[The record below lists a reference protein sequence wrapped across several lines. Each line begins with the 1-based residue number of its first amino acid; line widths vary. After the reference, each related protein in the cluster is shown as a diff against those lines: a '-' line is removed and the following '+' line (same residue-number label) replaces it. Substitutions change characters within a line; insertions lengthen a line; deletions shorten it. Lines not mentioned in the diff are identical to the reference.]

1 MYDED
6 IDDIVGFLHQRDFY
20 DQIYFGDRRLEDVIT
35 PAIFVAPSMKISKA
49 LTLLQQKHTHMAVVS
64 DEFGGTDGIVTMEDI
79 LEELVGEIYDEH
91 DDVEKDIVKTGR
103 DSYIVRCNTELEDM
117 FEYFHKE
124 LPESESNTVA
134 GWVMELFGEI
144 PKRDDEMMYENLLIS
159 VLKTDNRRV
168 EQIRVRVLPNETA
181 DNREE

>member
-1 MYDED
+1 M
-6 IDDIVGFLHQRDFY
+6 
-20 DQIYFGDRRLEDVIT
+20 
-35 PAIFVAPSMKISKA
+35 
-49 LTLLQQKHTHMAVVS
+49 
-64 DEFGGTDGIVTMEDI
+64 
-79 LEELVGEIYDEH
+79 GEIYDEH

>member
-1 MYDED
+1 MSARVKYIADRLLLREYKSS
-6 IDDIVGFLHQRDFY
+6 LW
-20 DQIYFGDRRLEDVIT
+20 RRLVYR
-35 PAIFVAPSMKISKA
+35 
-49 LTLLQQKHTHMAVVS
+49 
-64 DEFGGTDGIVTMEDI
+64 
-79 LEELVGEIYDEH
+79 YDEH

>member
-1 MYDED
+1 
-6 IDDIVGFLHQRDFY
+6 
-20 DQIYFGDRRLEDVIT
+20 
-35 PAIFVAPSMKISKA
+35 
-49 LTLLQQKHTHMAVVS
+49 
-64 DEFGGTDGIVTMEDI
+64 
-79 LEELVGEIYDEH
+79 
-91 DDVEKDIVKTGR
+91 
-103 DSYIVRCNTELEDM
+103 M
-117 FEYFHKE
+117 FEYFGKE
-124 LPESESNTVA
+124 VPESESNTVA